1 MREGPITDGLVNIT
15 TVDADEFN
23 NFYIM
28 GIPFVTYDDA
38 AATERKVKREFQ
50 EAKNAAALAQATV
63 QHGTQGVPSLGATA
77 NSQTSTAST
86 ANSRELEAFQKN
98 IKMDASTYPILSD
111 DAAWHAFNQE
121 WTALCVLYNINNVLD
136 PNYIPPPDKVDL
148 FKAHQSF
155 LMTVMMAKIKTT
167 RGKEI
172 VRSHVANNDAQA
184 AWKDLVEYYRGPGS
198 ILSKQRGDDLYAR
211 LNTAIPGDK
220 IVRLTHEISEWEKDY
235 AEFIDVT
242 KKTIYPD
249 EKLRWFERFVGEVSA
264 LKSVSTMHSMIASVN
279 QSNQTTTVINPEA
292 TINLYKSR
300 AEELDI
306 EWKKKA
312 VKQRRRIVNELS
324 LVTHGTAHAPGS
336 FYQVN
341 VSQLIDTSLSDD
353 HWCNVYLASQGEVP
367 SNRVFDRLPKR
378 VWDSLTKEEQQIW
391 DTLSPATKSI
401 IINCRLQSH
410 TPIRPITHRRGPPKT
425 NFRREARNNPNSAGR
440 NPQSPIAQAASINA
454 IEKLQDVDVVEA
466 LQDADTHRVAN
477 LAAITDQLDMPT
489 DVWTDEQWNDD
500 LLINSL
506 RRDDAIDVNQTSQF
520 PPFSMERFLSQP
532 DSRASKPGE
541 NNEDVLEARHTEIGE
556 TDADC
561 DDDDDGGSSVVS
573 NLWSGIRD
581 AVYSTFVI
589 ERDVAHDIYRTTY
602 SVSPHCRR
610 NTLALVDRGAN
621 GGVGGGNDDV
631 RLISTIPNSSID
643 IQGMDNHTL
652 QSIPLG
658 SVGGVAQTQR
668 GEVIL
673 IFHQYAILRRGRT
686 IHSAIQLENKGNQVS
701 DTAIALGGQQ
711 RILTPS
717 GYSLPLDI
725 SNGLACLRTRPFT
738 DDEWNRLPRVEMTS
752 NEHWNPRVHDANAM
766 DPHPDWHVNQA
777 DEPLPNE
784 LDSNAL
790 GEYIQRISA
799 PITGFAISD
808 NGSNAGIAERSIVPL
823 DLPSSPP
830 TIDIRVTDDRVQEA
844 NAGFI
849 GGGANDIMQQILV
862 NFGENGSQRNHLSEL
877 LRSLQYRYRRE
888 HAFRGRI
895 LSQPR
900 EYYIQTDNVAVNHE
914 ERSRLLP
921 TTRRVEPALT
931 DTIHGDP
938 FADSQTHLYLDDI
951 IVTRAY
957 RYVDDETIQVVS
969 FDLHSVAGMNP
980 QDPSHNVD

>member
-1 MREGPITDGLVNIT
+1 MI
-15 TVDADEFN
+15 
-23 NFYIM
+23 
-28 GIPFVTYDDA
+28 
-38 AATERKVKREFQ
+38 KREFL
-50 EAKNAAALAQATV
+50 EAKTAAVLAQKTV
-63 QHGTQGVPSLGATA
+63 QPGTQSVPSLGATA
-77 NSQTSTAST
+77 NPQNSTASN
-86 ANSRELEAFQKN
+86 ANSDRELETFLKT
-98 IKMDASTYPILSD
+98 IKMDVASYPNLTN
-111 DAAWHAFNQE
+111 DASWHAFSQE
-121 WTALCVLYNINNVLD
+121 WTALCDLYGIKNVLD
-136 PNYIPPPDKVDL
+136 PNYIPPLDKIAL

-172 VRSHVANNDAQA
+172 VRRHVGSTDAQA

-198 ILSKQRGDDLYAR
+198 ILSKHRGDELYAK

-220 IVRLTHEISEWEKDY
+220 LIRLTDEISNWEKDL
-235 AEFIDVT
+235 AEYTEVT
-242 KKTIYPD
+242 KTTISPA
-249 EKLRWFERFVGEVSA
+249 EKLRWFERFVGQISE

-279 QSNQTTTVINPEA
+279 QPHRRLTATDPEA

-306 EWKKKA
+306 EWKTKA

-341 VSQLIDTSLSDD
+341 VSQLIDTSVSDD
-353 HWCNVYLASQGEVP
+353 HWYTVYLSSQGEVP
-367 SNRVFDRLPKR
+367 SNRLFNRLPKR

-391 DTLSPATKSI
+391 DNLSPATKSI
-401 IINCRLQSH
+401 IINCRLQSP
-410 TPIRPITHRRGPPKT
+410 TPIRPITHRRGPSKT
-425 NFRREARNNPNSAGR
+425 NFRREDRNNPNSAGR

-466 LQDADTHRVAN
+466 LQDVDTHRVAN
-477 LAAITDQLDMPT
+477 LAAITDQLGMPT
-489 DVWTDEQWNDD
+489 DEWTDAQWNDD

-506 RRDDAIDVNQTSQF
+506 RRDDAIDVNQTSQL

-541 NNEDVLEARHTEIGE
+541 NNEDVLEARHTEIGK

-561 DDDDDGGSSVVS
+561 ADDDDDGSSVVS

-602 SVSPHCRR
+602 SVSAHCRR

-668 GEVIL
+668 GKVIL
-673 IFHQYAILRRGRT
+673 IFHQYALLRRGRT
-686 IHSAIQLENKGNQVS
+686 IHSAIQLENFGNQVS
-701 DTAIALGGQQ
+701 DTAVAFGGQQ

-725 SNGLACLRTRPFT
+725 SNGLVCLRTRPFT
-738 DDEWNRLPRVEMTS
+738 DDEWNRLPHVEMTS

-766 DPHPDWHVNQA
+766 DDPDWNVNQA

-784 LDSNAL
+784 LDFNAL
-790 GEYIQRISA
+790 GEYIQRISGTI
-799 PITGFAISD
+799 PGVAISD
-808 NGSNAGIAERSIVPL
+808 SGSNAGIVGRSIVPM

-830 TIDIRVTDDRVQEA
+830 TIDIRVTDDRIRDA

-849 GGGANDIMQQILV
+849 DDGANDIMHPILV
-862 NFGENGSQRNHLSEL
+862 NFGENGSQQNHLSEL

-914 ERSRLLP
+914 ERSRLLS
-921 TTRRVEPALT
+921 TTRRVESALT
-931 DTIHGDP
+931 DTTHGDP

-957 RYVDDETIQVVS
+957 RYVDDETVQVVS
-969 FDLHSVAGMNP
+969 DGWFDLHSVADANP
-980 QDPSHNVD
+980 QDPGHNVD